1 MVRSRNVENIL
12 LGYCKAGLLDGWC
25 ESNQRTDT
33 HCREE
38 RLYSSRWEM
47 RAGSSRGWRVW
58 WKAKD
63 SCLDN
68 IQCPDCWCSEDC
80 PAQGGCQ

>member
-1 MVRSRNVENIL
+1 MVWCRNVENIL

-33 HCREE
+33 HCRKE
-38 RLYSSRWEM
+38 RLNSSKLRWER
-47 RAGSSRGWRVW
+47 RAGSSRGWREW
-58 WKAKD
+58 WRVSG

-68 IQCPDCWCSEDC
+68 IQCPEDC
-80 PAQGGCQ
+80 QAQGGCQ